1 MLIAVLVLIALVV
14 LGVVAY
20 IGGEKNVNTASKAQ
34 VKKQEKDE
42 LADKLA
48 RTENLLENWA
58 EDLMPAKKT
67 PAKKSAA
74 KKVAKKA
81 PAKKAAKKAPAKK
94 TVAKKAAKKSPAKKS
109 PAKKTAAKKVA
120 KKATKKTSKR

>member
-20 IGGEKNVNTASKAQ
+20 IGGEKNVNNASKSQ
-34 VKKQEKDE
+34 VKRQEKDE
-42 LADKLA
+42 LASKLA
-48 RTENLLENWA
+48 HTENLLENWA
-58 EDLMPAKKT
+58 EDLMPAKKKAPAKKSSAKKVAKKAPAKKSSAKKVAKKA

-81 PAKKAAKKAPAKK
+81 PAKK
-94 TVAKKAAKKSPAKKS
+94 VAKKA
-109 PAKKTAAKKVA
+109 V
-120 KKATKKTSKR
+120 KKTSKR

>member
-20 IGGEKNVNTASKAQ
+20 IGGEKNVNNASKSQ
-34 VKKQEKDE
+34 VKRQEKDE
-42 LADKLA
+42 LASKQLA
-48 RTENLLENWA
+48 HTENLLENWA
-58 EDLMPAKKT
+58 EDLMPAKKKA

-81 PAKKAAKKAPAKK
+81 PAKKSAAKKAPAKK
-94 TVAKKAAKKSPAKKS
+94 S
-109 PAKKTAAKKVA
+109 AAKKVA
-120 KKATKKTSKR
+120 KKAPAKKVAKKAVKKTSKR